1 MNRLSAHIVFA
12 VFSLLSPAIFLILFS
27 FSFTHIL
34 QQSPYSLLTFS
45 LNFYHH
51 HNRLFCL
58 SWRSSLLLLFQFACD
73 NLSSQTVSV
82 CGSATV
88 RERIARK
95 RERARVVCVNVWV
108 LSLLAV
114 LSGQFSIAVRHS
126 SRPSASER
134 RTPLDLGTD
143 QSALAPSSGLVASAT
158 TTNTVA
164 VLVERL
170 HFFSFILF
178 LIFSNLSISIFSLTL
193 FVNLP
198 DSYFLSFSLIHSF
211 SARPPLERSAVCAS
225 SSFSS
230 SSSHLRVPQKA
241 LSDLATRSVATK
253 LRP

>member
-1 MNRLSAHIVFA
+1 MCLAN
-12 VFSLLSPAIFLILFS
+12 FSGLILREGKSQLRWIAYQPTLFLPSFHFYLLSSIFLILFS

-58 SWRSSLLLLFQFACD
+58 SWRSSLLLLLFQFACD

-126 SRPSASER
+126 SRPSVGER
-134 RTPLDLGTD
+134 AQD
-143 QSALAPSSGLVASAT
+143 
-158 TTNTVA
+158 TVGS
-164 VLVERL
+164 R
-170 HFFSFILF
+170 H
-178 LIFSNLSISIFSLTL
+178 
-193 FVNLP
+193 
-198 DSYFLSFSLIHSF
+198 
-211 SARPPLERSAVCAS
+211 
-225 SSFSS
+225 
-230 SSSHLRVPQKA
+230 
-241 LSDLATRSVATK
+241 RSVCTGTFVWSGRIRHHHQHRCCPRWK
-253 LRP
+253 TSFFLFHSLSHFLQSIYLNFLFDSLR